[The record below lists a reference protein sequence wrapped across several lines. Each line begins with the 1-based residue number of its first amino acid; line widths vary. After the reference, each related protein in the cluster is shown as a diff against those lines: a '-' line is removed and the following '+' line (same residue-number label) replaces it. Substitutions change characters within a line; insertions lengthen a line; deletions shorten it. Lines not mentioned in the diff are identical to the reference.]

1 MIGFLWKGIVRDR
14 SRSLFPVLIVAAGV
28 TLTVF
33 MHAYI
38 HGAIGMM
45 IGTTAHFQTGHVR
58 VTTIAYDREADQIPN
73 DLALIGVDT
82 VLVSLRREFSDIVW
96 TPRIRFGG
104 LFDVPD
110 EKGETKFQSPVAGI
124 GVDLFSADSI
134 ERRILNIDQ
143 AIVRGSFPSRAGE
156 ILLADDL
163 ARRLSLE
170 PGATATLIGS
180 TMYGS
185 MTTVNFTVAGTIR
198 FGVSAMDRGMI
209 IADIA
214 DIQQALDMTN
224 AAGEIVGFL
233 PGDQYDDRTAL
244 ECAQRFNAKWSTT
257 DEFAPIMSTLRNSS
271 GMGEYLD
278 LIDAFG
284 FIIVGIF
291 IGAMSIVLWNTGLTG
306 SLRRYGEIG
315 VRIAI
320 GEEKG
325 HVYRS
330 MLVES
335 VFIGAIGSITG
346 TLVGLLFAYY
356 LQEHGLNIAYMTKNT
371 SMMLADIIR
380 ARITPFTYAIG
391 FLPGIGAT
399 LLGTMIS
406 GIGIYKRQTAQLFK
420 ELET

>member
-1 MIGFLWKGIVRDR
+1 MIGFLWKGIIRDR

-28 TLTVF
+28 ALTVF

-45 IGTTAHFQTGHVR
+45 IGATAHFQTGHVR
-58 VTTIAYDREADQIPN
+58 VTTIAYGREADQIPN

-82 VLVSLRREFSDIVW
+82 LLSALRKEFSDAVW

-104 LFDVPD
+104 LLDVPD
-110 EKGETKFQSPVAGI
+110 EQGETKFQSPVAGI
-124 GVDLFSADSI
+124 GVDLFSADSA

-163 ARRLSLE
+163 ARRLLLE

-185 MTTVNFTVAGTIR
+185 MTTANMIVAGTVR

-209 IADIA
+209 IADIG
-214 DIQQALDMTN
+214 DIQQVLDMEN

-233 PGDQYDDRTAL
+233 ADDRYDDITASTMAQQFNAHRTAT
-244 ECAQRFNAKWSTT
+244 A
-257 DEFAPIMSTLRNSS
+257 DEFAPVMTTLRNSS
-271 GMGEYLD
+271 GMAEYLD
-278 LIDAFG
+278 LIDIFG
-284 FIIVGIF
+284 FIVVGIF
-291 IGAMSIVLWNTGLTG
+291 IGAMSIVLWNNGLTG

-320 GEEKG
+320 GEEK
-325 HVYRS
+325 
-330 MLVES
+330 
-335 VFIGAIGSITG
+335 
-346 TLVGLLFAYY
+346 
-356 LQEHGLNIAYMTKNT
+356 
-371 SMMLADIIR
+371 
-380 ARITPFTYAIG
+380 
-391 FLPGIGAT
+391 
-399 LLGTMIS
+399 
-406 GIGIYKRQTAQLFK
+406 
-420 ELET
+420 